1 MENSL
6 WTGREYF
13 LQLISTFFAAQVLAL
28 LFQIRLQI
36 KMVHNSVKQKYII
49 AKHIRRKEDK
59 IQKKYLGA
67 QTLQKKKTE
76 RRVSFTDK
84 RY

>member
-1 MENSL
+1 
-6 WTGREYF
+6 
-13 LQLISTFFAAQVLAL
+13 
-28 LFQIRLQI
+28 
-36 KMVHNSVKQKYII
+36 MVHNSVKQKYII